1 MVLFLRVVLAALA
14 LSAAA
19 DEAGR
24 LEVALRDGG
33 DLAPFLV
40 GKAAGW
46 VDSIVIGSQ
55 DLSPLMFA
63 AKYGA
68 ARATLKVLMAAGAD
82 VTLAQATTATTP
94 LMFAAREGHADALR
108 FLLKFDQNVDAGDEH
123 GATALAL
130 AALECRADIAR
141 ALIDYDADPYH
152 ADGAGNTVF
161 HVGAFYCSEEMRA
174 GPQAG
179 AGADGRGRAFAL
191 ALLDAK
197 VRGGLDSLSQ
207 TGRAPLHLAAKANAK
222 SYAHALRAAGADAR
236 LPSPADGATPAALAR
251 AGGFQSLADELVAP
265 PRADDEEL

>member
-1 MVLFLRVVLAALA
+1 
-14 LSAAA
+14 
-19 DEAGR
+19 
-24 LEVALRDGG
+24 
-33 DLAPFLV
+33 
-40 GKAAGW
+40 
-46 VDSIVIGSQ
+46 
-55 DLSPLMFA
+55 
-63 AKYGA
+63 
-68 ARATLKVLMAAGAD
+68 MAAGAD